1 MTTPSR
7 RLQPAN
13 PRASLAA
20 LFSFI
25 LPGLG
30 QAYNGQA
37 GLAWILA
44 TPVLL
49 LILVGGGALLFSGST
64 LIARMVD
71 TRFLVGLI
79 VLDVALLAWRLLAI
93 VQAHGRRELPSWRH
107 WTTYLTAVVV
117 VLTLGM
123 HLLPAYYAAKAIDT
137 LGAVSAGGGGTT
149 GQGHIPGF
157 TPLPVPSEQPD
168 VKSGERVNVLL
179 VGVDALPTRG
189 TQLTDTMLVVSL
201 DPRGRHSAM
210 ISIPRD
216 TYGVPL
222 PNGQPFNQK
231 LNALMAVANNNPSL
245 YPHGGVTTLKETV
258 GNLLGIKIH
267 YFAAI
272 NLLGFKQ
279 AVDSVGGVDVDVERA
294 ITDPTY
300 SDETGTRTGF
310 YLDAG
315 MHHLDGHTALGYV
328 RSRKGIGDSDFTRAE
343 RQQRLLTAMRA
354 KLTAGNLVTALPG
367 LLDAVKET
375 ITTDVPS
382 DKLPELA
389 QAIQDADTSHLQRIV
404 LQPPK
409 YFAVSTGTPAGY
421 ILIPDFDAIR
431 AVGERLAGNRPDSTD
446 GAANATSE
454 ATAAP

>member
-1 MTTPSR
+1 MTTPTR

-13 PRASLAA
+13 PRAVLAA
-20 LFSFI
+20 LFSFV

-30 QAYNGQA
+30 QAYNGQS

-49 LILVGGGALLFSGST
+49 LILVGGAALLFSGST

-71 TRFLVGLI
+71 TRFLIGLI

-93 VQAHGRRELPSWRH
+93 VQAHGRRELLNWRH
-107 WTTYLTAVVV
+107 WTTYLTAAVV
-117 VLTLGM
+117 VLTMVM
-123 HLLPAYYAAKAIDT
+123 HVLPAYYAAKAIDT
-137 LGAVSAGGGGTT
+137 LGAVSAGGGT

-157 TPLPVPSEQPD
+157 TPLPIPSEQPD
-168 VKSGERVNVLL
+168 VKKGERVNVLL

-201 DPRGRHSAM
+201 DPQGRHSAM

-222 PNGQPFNQK
+222 PSGQPFNQK
-231 LNALMAVANNNPSL
+231 LNALMAIANNNPAL
-245 YPHGGVTTLKETV
+245 YPDGGVTTLKKTV

-343 RQQRLLTAMRA
+343 RQQRLLTAMRE

-389 QAIQDADTSHLQRIV
+389 QAIQNADMSHLQRIV

-421 ILIPDFDAIR
+421 ILIPDLDAIR
-431 AVGERLAGNRPDSTD
+431 AVGERLAGNRSDTSD
-446 GAANATSE
+446 GAAKATPE
-454 ATAAP
+454 ATEAP